1 MAHWIQVSHISF
13 RILHEVLLN
22 TRGLCTTTMPPR
34 GAGRAWAPLPIE
46 PVASMSQAR
55 AEMKSMDQGS
65 KCLWKRPL
73 SGMGDGVRVAV
84 LECNAHVGC
93 GFRLGTVRRS
103 DGTYSFETS
112 GEHGTKVNEK
122 MRQNSPMT
130 HAQVAFANASF
141 TGTGSTPAEVMV
153 GLTKVKEAEL
163 QVVGI
168 DPLSKKNAESG
179 MAGASCP
186 PFLTYCVCI
195 QHVSRQALTYCCVFY
210 LRTVCIM
217 YVSRQA
223 LVVRYCNVLL
233 QRIVYVF
240 GTYPDRCSQ
249 YGIA

>member
-1 MAHWIQVSHISF
+1 
-13 RILHEVLLN
+13 
-22 TRGLCTTTMPPR
+22 MPPR

-93 GFRLGTVRRS
+93 GFRLRTVRRS

-112 GEHGTKVNEK
+112 GEHGTEVNEK

-130 HAQVAFANASF
+130 HAQVAFTNASF
-141 TGTGSTPAEVMV
+141 TGTGATPAEVRV

-163 QVVGI
+163 QAVGI
-168 DPLSKKNAESG
+168 DPLSKKNAEGG

-195 QHVSRQALTYCCVFY
+195 QHVSRQALTF
-210 LRTVCIM
+210 
-217 YVSRQA
+217 
-223 LVVRYCNVLL
+223 VV
-233 QRIVYVF
+233 
-240 GTYPDRCSQ
+240 
-249 YGIA
+249 